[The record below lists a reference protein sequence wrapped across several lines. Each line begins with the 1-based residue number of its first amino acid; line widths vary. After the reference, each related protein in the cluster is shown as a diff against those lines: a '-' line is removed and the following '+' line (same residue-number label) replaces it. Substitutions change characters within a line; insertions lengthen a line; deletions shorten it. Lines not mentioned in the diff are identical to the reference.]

1 MTRRGTL
8 AGRTIVVTR
17 PAERATRLVNQLDQR
32 GARAIV
38 APAIRLTPVR
48 SAALTAALRD
58 LAAGDF
64 SWIVLTS
71 PATVQMLDERLA
83 APRDVRA

>member
-32 GARAIV
+32 GAHAIV

-48 SAALTAALRD
+48 SAALTRFAKRSTV
-58 LAAGDF
+58 AG
-64 SWIVLTS
+64 
-71 PATVQMLDERLA
+71 
-83 APRDVRA
+83 